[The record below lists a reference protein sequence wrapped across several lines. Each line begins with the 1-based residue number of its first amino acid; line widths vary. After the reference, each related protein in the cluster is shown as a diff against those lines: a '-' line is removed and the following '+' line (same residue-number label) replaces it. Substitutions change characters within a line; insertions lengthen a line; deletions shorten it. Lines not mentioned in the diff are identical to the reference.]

1 MKKIVV
7 VDDAEFMRLALK
19 TSLEKNGYE
28 VVGEA
33 ENGLKGLEL
42 YKSKKPDIITLD
54 ITMPIMEGIA
64 TLKEIMKYDPKANVI
79 MVSALGQESKVR
91 QAVVLGAKSFIVK
104 PFGDETLL
112 KAISIF

>member
-79 MVSALGQESKVR
+79 MVSALGQETKVR
-91 QAVVLGAKSFIVK
+91 QAVILGAKSFIVK

>member
-19 TSLEKNGYE
+19 TALEKNGYE

-79 MVSALGQESKVR
+79 MVSALGQETKVR
-91 QAVVLGAKSFIVK
+91 QAVILGAKSFIVK